1 MPRLDDAPQQPSYN
15 AEKSAAGRFQPGNR
29 HGRGRP
35 SGSRNKAS
43 IALDKMLADDGAD
56 VVRAVLAAA
65 RGGDMQAA
73 RLVLDRIVPVRKG
86 RSIQLDLPTIESAA
100 DVLTALSLTVA
111 AMAEGEIT
119 PDEAAVVAGVLETKR
134 KAIETVEL
142 EARLTHLE
150 QQTERKR

>member
-1 MPRLDDAPQQPSYN
+1 M
-15 AEKSAAGRFQPGNR
+15 PGNR

-56 VVRAVLAAA
+56 VVRAVLTAAK
-65 RGGDMQAA
+65 GGDMQAA
-73 RLVLDRIVPVRKG
+73 RLVLDRVVPVRKG
-86 RSIQLDLPTIESAA
+86 RSVQLDLPTIEGAT
-100 DVLTALSLTVA
+100 DVLAALSLTVA

-119 PDEAAVVAGVLETKR
+119 PDEAAVVASVLEIKR

-142 EARLTHLE
+142 ETRLARLE
-150 QQTERKR
+150 QQVGGR

>member
-1 MPRLDDAPQQPSYN
+1 MPRIDDTPQQSSNN
-15 AEKSAAGRFQPGNR
+15 AEKSAAGRFKPGNR

-56 VVRAVLAAA
+56 VVRTVLAAA

-86 RSIQLDLPTIESAA
+86 RSIQLDLPAIENVA
-100 DVLTALSLTVA
+100 DVLAALSATIA
-111 AMAEGEIT
+111 AMAEGDIT

-142 EARLTHLE
+142 EARLTRLE
-150 QQTERKR
+150 QQTERK